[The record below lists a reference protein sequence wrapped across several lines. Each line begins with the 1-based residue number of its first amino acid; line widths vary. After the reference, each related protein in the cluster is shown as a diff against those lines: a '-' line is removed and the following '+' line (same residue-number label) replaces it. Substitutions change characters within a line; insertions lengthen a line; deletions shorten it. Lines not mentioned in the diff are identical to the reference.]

1 MGQQARHGNI
11 IAGLDIG
18 TTKICAVVGEVIE
31 GELQIRGV
39 STSTSNGLRKG
50 VVINIESTVESIKK
64 AVEKAESVT
73 GFEINA
79 MYVGIAGCH
88 IKGFDSYGAVG
99 IRGGEVA
106 YADVERVI
114 DSAKAVHVPL
124 DREVL
129 HVIPTGYI
137 LDGQNSI
144 KDPVGMIG
152 ERLEAKVYIIT
163 GAVTLV
169 QNLLNCCEKA
179 GIDVIDIVFEPLAS
193 AEAVLTDEEKELG
206 VAIVDIGGGTTD
218 TILYKDGWLRHTSV
232 LAIGGNH
239 FTNDLAVGLRVSISE
254 AERIKKAFGSV
265 RPGIATD
272 LEEIKIV
279 QEGQARTIVRRC
291 LKEIIQPRAEELLNL
306 IKGEFMSCSGY
317 DIASAG
323 VVLTGGCSLLQG
335 LDKMAEAVLGLPVRI
350 GVPEAKGGCRGI
362 INNPIYATGVGLVL
376 HGLEEESS
384 RVFCPDAFTPLEGTF
399 LNGACFLTGFTG
411 IFGKMKGWVNG
422 IFR

>member
-1 MGQQARHGNI
+1 MARQARHGNI
-11 IAGLDIG
+11 IAGLDVG
-18 TTKICAVVGEVIE
+18 TTKICAVVGEVME
-31 GELQIRGV
+31 GELEIRGV

-50 VVINIESTVESIKK
+50 VVVNIESTVESIKN
-64 AVEKAESVT
+64 AVKKAESVT
-73 GFEINA
+73 GCEINA
-79 MYVGIAGCH
+79 MYVGIAGGH

-99 IRGGEVA
+99 IRGKEVA
-106 YADVERVI
+106 YIDVERVI

-137 LDGQNSI
+137 LDGLNSI

-152 ERLEAKVYIIT
+152 ERLEANVYIIT

-169 QNLLNCCEKA
+169 QNLLKCCEKA

-218 TILYKDGWLRHTSV
+218 IILYKDGWLRHTSV
-232 LAIGGNH
+232 FAIGGNH

-254 AERIKKAFGSV
+254 AERIKKAFGS
-265 RPGIATD
+265 ATPSMAND
-272 LEEIKIV
+272 LEEIEIV
-279 QEGQARTIVRRC
+279 QEGQARRIVRRR
-291 LKEIIQPRAEELLNL
+291 LTEIIQPRAEELLDL

-317 DIASAG
+317 DIASTG

-350 GVPEAKGGCRGI
+350 GVPKAISGCRDI

-376 HGLEEESS
+376 HGLEDEAS
-384 RVFCPDAFTPLEGTF
+384 RMFYPDAFT
-399 LNGACFLTGFTG
+399 A
-411 IFGKMKGWVNG
+411 IFGKMKDWVNG